1 MPSKFKKFLLVS
13 LISFF
18 GAAHADDK
26 KQDVFQVQVLKN
38 ASVFSNSNTM
48 LTVDGE
54 WAKTSQ
60 FLRSDQVSVDCAG
73 GNTKAMKGV
82 ERIRGTYI
90 EARRDADTIKA
101 VITIKDFEP
110 QNLPTS
116 MEKCVPVIASEQ
128 VTKKV
133 DLEFKMADVTKGEF
147 TKDIGDGYSIV
158 FTAARILN

>member
-1 MPSKFKKFLLVS
+1 MPFKFKHIL
-13 LISFF
+13 LISMISTL
-18 GAAHADDK
+18 GAAHAGDRN
-26 KQDVFQVQVLKN
+26 QDVFQVKILKN
-38 ASVFSNSNTM
+38 SVFHSNSNTM

-60 FLRSDQVSVDCAG
+60 FLRSDQVSVDCFG
-73 GNTKAMKGV
+73 SITKAMKGV

-116 MEKCVPVIASEQ
+116 MEKCVPVSASEQ
-128 VTKKV
+128 MTKKV

>member
-1 MPSKFKKFLLVS
+1 MPFKFKHI
-13 LISFF
+13 LIISMISTL
-18 GAAHADDK
+18 GAAHAGDRN
-26 KQDVFQVQVLKN
+26 QDVFQVKILKN
-38 ASVFSNSNTM
+38 AVFHSNSNTM

-73 GNTKAMKGV
+73 GNTKAINGV

-116 MEKCVPVIASEQ
+116 MEKCVPVSASEQ

-133 DLEFKMADVTKGEF
+133 DLEFKMADVPKGEF